1 MCVSN
6 DYKEVIMNLIKNA
19 IETMYKYHECYKVG
33 NDGDSEAI
41 EKSIN
46 VLPESQRN
54 FVLVTS
60 QMDNWANVYP
70 VADVLSDKYSLA
82 DLLMAYHLYLKEKN
96 NIGNKDDV
104 ITEADRFYGVY

>member
-1 MCVSN
+1 
-6 DYKEVIMNLIKNA
+6 MNLIKNA

-54 FVLVTS
+54 FVLLTS
-60 QMDNWANVYP
+60 QMDNWTNIYP
-70 VADVLSDKYSLA
+70 VAHVLSDKYSLA

-96 NIGNKDDV
+96 NVGNKADV
-104 ITEADRFYGVY
+104 IVEGDRFYMIK

>member
-1 MCVSN
+1 
-6 DYKEVIMNLIKNA
+6 MNLIKNA
-19 IETMYKYHECYKVG
+19 IETMYKYHESYRNG
-33 NDGDSEAI
+33 NNGDSEAI

-60 QMDNWANVYP
+60 QMDNLANVYP

-96 NIGNKDDV
+96 DVGNKDDV
-104 ITEADRFYGVY
+104 IAEVDKFYVNK